1 MSVSRYVQGIEWLV
15 VACLV
20 VMSAVTFAS
29 TAIRFLVP
37 GMGGIYWAEE
47 VTRYTSI
54 WMVFLAAGLGVRYGV
69 HLHVDLVTARLPNGV
84 QRLLRVSSCLLM
96 LVFEAVLVYFGTIV
110 MLDTMDQQSSS
121 LLVPMG
127 YMYAAIP
134 VGGLLMAFETVRA
147 LAWSLADEP
156 LIDPDSLDE
165 LELKVD

>member
-15 VACLV
+15 VACLA

-69 HLHVDLVTARLPNGV
+69 HLHVDLITARLPNGV
-84 QRLLRVSSCLLM
+84 QRALRVSSCLLM
-96 LVFEAVLVYFGTIV
+96 LVFEGVLVYFGTIV

-147 LAWSLADEP
+147 LARVLADEP
-156 LIDPDSLDE
+156 LIEPDSLDE
-165 LELKVD
+165 LQLKVD